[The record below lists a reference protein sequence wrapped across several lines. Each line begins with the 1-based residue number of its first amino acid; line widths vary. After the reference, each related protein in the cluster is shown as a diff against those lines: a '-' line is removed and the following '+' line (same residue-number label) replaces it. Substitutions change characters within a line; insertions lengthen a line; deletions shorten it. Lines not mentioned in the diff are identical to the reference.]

1 MGYRIFTDAT
11 ADHSP
16 EMMAGF
22 PEVTVLPMEVILNGK
37 SRVYGPGGDMDVAE
51 FYAALRGGATASTTQ
66 IRPDV
71 YFKHFTP
78 CLEAGEDIL
87 YLCFTSGMSGT
98 YQTAQMCAQELS
110 ESFPERTI
118 RCVDTLCA
126 SVGEGFLVREAAR
139 KKAEGMGLEKL
150 AQWVEA
156 NRLSVC
162 HWFTV
167 DTLEFLRRGGRISTA
182 AAVVGTAL
190 QIKPMLHVSEEGKLE
205 VAEKLRGGRRAM
217 LAQLARMKKGWEPSM
232 GKLVVIGHGDSP
244 EKAEELKA
252 LVQEAFPD
260 SEIQTAPIGPVIG
273 THTGPGMLALIFWGS
288 ER

>member
-16 EMMAGF
+16 EMMAGL

-51 FYAALRGGATASTTQ
+51 FYAALRSGATASTTQ

-98 YQTAQMCAQELS
+98 YQTAQMCAQELR

-139 KKAEGMGLEKL
+139 KKAEGMGLDEL
-150 AQWVEA
+150 AQWVED

-217 LAQLARMKKGWEPSM
+217 SAQLTRMKKGWEPSM